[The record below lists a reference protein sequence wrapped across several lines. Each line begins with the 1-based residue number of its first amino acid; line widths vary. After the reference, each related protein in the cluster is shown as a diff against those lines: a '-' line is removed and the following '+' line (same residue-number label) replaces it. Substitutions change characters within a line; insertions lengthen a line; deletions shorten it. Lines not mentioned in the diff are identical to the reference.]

1 LIKNINFNLSDVKM
15 DLERLDMKV
24 SKIAGIVKFI
34 CSRKTFS
41 ASEIVN
47 KFNVANTTLY
57 RYLLI
62 WCNKSYITSRKNNNG
77 NHNGAL
83 KEFKVTPKG
92 LLVYTEFYSKY
103 YK

>member
-1 LIKNINFNLSDVKM
+1 M

-41 ASEIVN
+41 ASEIVD
-47 KFNVANTTLY
+47 KFNIANTTIY

-62 WCNKSYITSRKNNNG
+62 WCNENYLISRKNRNG
-77 NHNGAL
+77 NHNCAL
-83 KEFKVTPKG
+83 KEFIVTPKG
-92 LLVYTEFYSKY
+92 LLVFTEFYSKY
-103 YK
+103 YN